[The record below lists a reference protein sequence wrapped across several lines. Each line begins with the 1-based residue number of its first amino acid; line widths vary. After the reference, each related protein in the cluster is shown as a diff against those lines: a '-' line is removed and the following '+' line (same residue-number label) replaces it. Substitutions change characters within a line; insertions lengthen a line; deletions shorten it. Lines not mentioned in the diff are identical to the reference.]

1 MVVKHFGVWS
11 VARIYAIISAGI
23 GLCIGVV
30 VALISIVGGSLVGSS
45 SNMPSW
51 AGSVFGI
58 GSIVFFPILYG
69 VMGLIGGTIAA
80 VLYNIGARIGGGVE
94 IDVQ

>member
-1 MVVKHFGVWS
+1 MIVRHIGVWS

-23 GLCIGVV
+23 GLLIGIC
-30 VALISIVGGSLVGSS
+30 VAVISVVGGAVAA
-45 SNMPSW
+45 SNNEMPSW
-51 AGSVFGI
+51 AMPVFGV

-69 VMGLIGGTIAA
+69 VLGLVAGAIGAL
-80 VLYNIGARIGGGVE
+80 LYNVGAKIGGGVE